1 MSNQNTFL
9 LDKNAVIYLIN
20 GEQTVL
26 DLIDNKSVA
35 INFVVE
41 IELLCW
47 PNMTIALQKIIN
59 NLLKEI
65 QYFDYSHRIK
75 QSTIEIRKSTKL
87 KLGDA
92 LIAAT
97 ALEYDLTLVSAD
109 KSFSKIQDLRLINF
123 LPTSK

>member
-1 MSNQNTFL
+1 MNNQNTFL

-97 ALEYDLTLVSAD
+97 AL
-109 KSFSKIQDLRLINF
+109 
-123 LPTSK
+123 

>member
-1 MSNQNTFL
+1 M
-9 LDKNAVIYLIN
+9 
-20 GEQTVL
+20 TV
-26 DLIDNKSVA
+26 
-35 INFVVE
+35 
-41 IELLCW
+41 
-47 PNMTIALQKIIN
+47 ALQKVIN
-59 NLLKEI
+59 NLLKKI

-75 QSTIEIRKSTKL
+75 QRTIEIKKSTKL

-97 ALEYDLTLVSAD
+97 SLEYDLTLVSAD